1 MVGWPMSR
9 IAGTKSINAAGG
21 GWGVGGGEGGGCQS
35 TIQVSGFENSVI
47 VGKKM
52 LAVLGC
58 LGSGVNV
65 TECKYK

>member
-47 VGKKM
+47 VGKKN
-52 LAVLGC
+52 VGC
-58 LGSGVNV
+58 AGMSGIWG
-65 TECKYK
+65 ECD